1 MTEVLLVEDDP
12 GIGRFVCRGLER
24 EGYRVAWERQAATV
38 PAAMR
43 GRNFSA
49 VLLDLGLPDMD
60 GLDLARA
67 LREGGANTPILML
80 TARGELGDRL
90 DGFACGADDY
100 LAKPFAF
107 AELLA
112 RLAVLVRRH
121 GERAVDPV
129 RYGAL
134 TLDPVARKVDIA
146 GVAVTLGPREFDL
159 LAALVAAGGG
169 AIDRPTLIATV
180 WGDQTTINDN
190 TLDVYIGYLRRRFAD
205 HPRAPKVETL
215 RGRGYRL
222 GVGT

>member
-1 MTEVLLVEDDP
+1 MTDVLLVEDDP

-43 GRNFSA
+43 GRNFA
-49 VLLDLGLPDMD
+49 ALLLDLGLPDMD
-60 GLDLARA
+60 GLDLCRS
-67 LREGGANTPILML
+67 LREGGATTPVLML

-90 DGFACGADDY
+90 DGFASGADDY
-100 LAKPFAF
+100 LPKPFAF

-121 GERAVDPV
+121 RERAVDPV

-134 TLDPVARKVDIA
+134 TLDPVARKVEVA
-146 GVAVTLGPREFDL
+146 GVPITLGPREFDL
-159 LAALVAAGGG
+159 LAALVAAEGGV
-169 AIDRPTLIATV
+169 IDRPTLIATV

-205 HPRAPKVETL
+205 HVAAPKVETL

-222 GVGT
+222 G